1 MKAAVYKQYGSPEV
15 LKIMDI
21 DKPSPKPNE
30 VLIKVYASTV
40 NRTDT
45 GFRSAIYVISRLF
58 SGLFKPK
65 LQVLGSEFSGI
76 IEEVG
81 TEVTLFSVGQKVFG
95 FNDATFGAYAEYL
108 VLNEKSTMATVPNN
122 IDLHEAAAILEGS
135 HYALCD
141 IKAAKVRAGQ
151 KILVNGATGAIGSSA
166 IQILKSMG
174 TEITAVCATQY
185 QELAK
190 NLGAHKVIDYMKE
203 DFTKINEEF
212 DLVFDAVGKS
222 SFSKC
227 KPILK
232 KDGIYISTELGKNSA
247 NIFLALFT
255 PWFSNKKVLFPLPTI
270 NMEDVNYIKKL
281 VENNEFKPVIDRT
294 YKLDQVVEA
303 HTYVDS
309 GQKIGNVILKIN

>member
-1 MKAAVYKQYGSPEV
+1 MKAAVYTQYGSPEV